1 MENEIVESKEII
13 EPVMSEPVAND
24 KKENTPE
31 RRPDVNVVFPKKSI
45 VGAVLHKIIFTVF
58 AVVLFASVWTICDE
72 IKDYGLDIALIRS
85 VGGKTLEEAYY
96 ADIGKIYMYLADFI
110 KVLTAGISGII
121 LCITYK

>member
-1 MENEIVESKEII
+1 MENEIVENKEIVESI
-13 EPVMSEPVAND
+13 VSEPAVED
-24 KKENTPE
+24 KKENTSEIKPE
-31 RRPDVNVVFPKKSI
+31 VNVILPKKSI
-45 VGAVLHKIIFTVF
+45 VGSVFHKIIFTAV
-58 AVVLFASVWTICDE
+58 AVVLFAAVWTICDK

-96 ADIGKIYMYLADFI
+96 ADIGKIYMYIADFI